1 MNTTQRQNTLD
12 AIVSFQKADFY
23 TPFKEKYGN
32 EGTVDTITFS
42 DYSVSELIALATRAV
57 SQLESIL
64 NTNVWQVLPSDNI
77 PLSIYGNVTL
87 YTNISNITDRLLRAN
102 YKDAALSIKAQIYFQ
117 MLYGFWEKPKT
128 FELKVRESSIS
139 KLEHRVELSNSLID
153 AKVNRANSLID
164 ELEKRKNDLESL
176 INTKKQELETLKS
189 NQSESN
195 TILESIKNTQKN
207 AITSQDSIETLNGKA
222 NNIVTA
228 LESAQ
233 KHIQEQIKNNEDAN
247 SQSKQALED
256 FKADS
261 AAKISKITSDYE
273 SVSNN
278 ADEVRKMMH
287 FIKDGTLAH
296 SFNKRK
302 NSIQNAVIVWQVL
315 SVVSAILMGVWI
327 FVVFKHL
334 NTNIAAGSVI
344 ENSAAIVFANLFI
357 NIAKTSPMIV
367 LFWFVLAQYKKER
380 NLLEEYAFREAVAA
394 TLTAYLDQLNG
405 EPDKNKCTLL
415 MNTVEKLYTKPTIA
429 RDEIISISL
438 KSKDIADT
446 AKHIKECVK
455 E

>member
-12 AIVSFQKADFY
+12 AIVAFQKADFH

-77 PLSIYGNVTL
+77 PLSIYGNITL

-139 KLEHRVELSNSLID
+139 KLEHRVELSNTLID
-153 AKVNRANSLID
+153 AKVNKVNLLID
-164 ELEKRKNDLESL
+164 ELEKRKNDLDNL

-195 TILESIKNTQKN
+195 AILESIKNVQKN
-207 AITSQDSIETLNGKA
+207 ANTNQETIETLNGRA
-222 NNIVTA
+222 NNIVNA
-228 LESAQ
+228 LKSAQ
-233 KHIQEQIKNNEDAN
+233 DLIQEQINTNNDVI

-261 AAKISKITSDYE
+261 DSKISQITSDYE

-278 ADEVRKMMH
+278 ADEVRKMMGY
-287 FIKDGTLAH
+287 IADGTLSH
-296 SFNKRK
+296 SFNSRKKELSKRT
-302 NSIQNAVIVWQVL
+302 NWW
-315 SVVSAILMGVWI
+315 ILGCI
-327 FVVFKHL
+327 I
-334 NTNIAAGSVI
+334 IA
-344 ENSAAIVFANLFI
+344 
-357 NIAKTSPMIV
+357 
-367 LFWFVLAQYKKER
+367 VLAIGWVCAVFFWLSANTGYEWADIIINGIKSSPTFILLGFAISQYQKER
-380 NLLEEYAFREAVAA
+380 NLTEEYAFRESVAI
-394 TLTAYLDQLNG
+394 TLTAYLEQMPNREED
-405 EPDKNKCTLL
+405 DKRKLL
-415 MNTVEKLYTKPTIA
+415 ISTVEQLYAKPVIA
-429 RDEIISISL
+429 NKEYELL
-438 KSKDIADT
+438 KFDSKDLSET
-446 AKHIKECVK
+446 SKTLKELVEALLDK
-455 E
+455 KL

>member
-1 MNTTQRQNTLD
+1 MNANQRQNILD
-12 AIVSFQKADFY
+12 AIVEFEKSDFE
-23 TPFKEKYGN
+23 TPFKNKYK
-32 EGTVDTITFS
+32 DTATFDS
-42 DYSVSELIALATRAV
+42 IVVADYSIAELFAMAKRAV
-57 SQLESIL
+57 SQLKEL
-64 NTNVWQVLPSDNI
+64 LENGNWQIIPSDNI
-77 PLSIYGNVTL
+77 PITSYGNITL
-87 YTNISNITDRLLRAN
+87 RNVIINIRRYFNSAS
-102 YKDAALSIKAQIYFQ
+102 YEQAAAQIKPLVYYE
-117 MLYGFWEKPKT
+117 MKCGFWDQPKRI
-128 FELKVRESSIS
+128 ELGVRESSL
-139 KLEHRVELSNSLID
+139 KALEQRAELTMSHID
-153 AKVNRANSLID
+153 AREEKVKSLID
-164 ELEKRKNDLESL
+164 ELEIKKAEIENL
-176 INTKKQELETLKS
+176 IKTKKHELETLKS

-195 TILESIKNTQKN
+195 TILESIKNAQKN
-207 AITSQDSIETLNGKA
+207 ANTSQEAIENLNGKA
-222 NNIVTA
+222 NNIITS
-228 LESAQ
+228 LKSAQ
-233 KHIQEQIKNNEDAN
+233 DHIQEQISTNDSVI
-247 SQSKQALED
+247 SQSKKALEE
-256 FKADS
+256 FHTEAKS
-261 AAKISKITSDYE
+261 KISTITSDFE

-278 ADEVRKMMH
+278 AEEVRKMMH

-302 NSIQNAVIVWQVL
+302 DSIQTAVIVWQVL

-327 FVVFKHL
+327 FVVFKYL
-334 NTNIAAGSVI
+334 NTNIAEGSII

-405 EPDKNKCTLL
+405 EADKNKCALL
-415 MNTVEKLYTKPTIA
+415 MNTVEKLYTKPTIS

>member
-23 TPFKEKYGN
+23 IPFKEKYGN

-102 YKDAALSIKAQIYFQ
+102 YKDAAFSIKAQIYFQ

-128 FELKVRESSIS
+128 FERKIRESAIS

-164 ELEKRKNDLESL
+164 ELEKSKNDLENL

-195 TILESIKNTQKN
+195 TTLESIRNTQKN
-207 AITSQDSIETLNGKA
+207 ANANLETIETLNGKA

-233 KHIQEQIKNNEDAN
+233 KHIQEQIKTNEDAI

-261 AAKISKITSDYE
+261 DTKISKITSDYE

-287 FIKDGTLAH
+287 FIKDGALAH

-302 NSIQNAVIVWQVL
+302 NSIQTAVIVWQVL
-315 SVVSAILMGVWI
+315 CVVSAILMGVWI
-327 FVVFKHL
+327 FVVFKYL
-334 NTNIAAGSVI
+334 NTNIAEGSII

-405 EPDKNKCTLL
+405 ETDNNKCTLL
-415 MNTVEKLYTKPTIA
+415 MNTVEKLYTKPTIS